1 MNIQYIHIKIL
12 FLKTLKN
19 FNLLFVLYYND
30 FILSKIMIIEFIS
43 ITLYKSLKKSKEHLT
58 LLISYY
64 YYFYYFS
71 NRFYLYKY
79 KNNTWISF
87 FFYLKKLFFRI
98 KFLVLYILIKIYWI
112 SIYYIYTKNI
122 LKYTYQY
129 LILFKKKK
137 IIIE

>member
-1 MNIQYIHIKIL
+1 
-12 FLKTLKN
+12 
-19 FNLLFVLYYND
+19 VLYYND